1 MGAVDG
7 WWNSKLCVS
16 RATEMSQH
24 CGIRYQYRSC
34 GPSVHRARSLLIA
47 RQPARKRAL
56 GVIRQVGFNTRFPT
70 NTLPVRGDADILVGF
85 EPADDQDPA
94 AHAGPADGVTRQGPP
109 HRFWRV
115 AQ

>member
-1 MGAVDG
+1 MAGETRSCAFFVRPRWASIG
-7 WWNSKLCVS
+7 
-16 RATEMSQH
+16 
-24 CGIRYQYRSC
+24 SC

-47 RQPARKRAL
+47 RQPARKQTL
-56 GVIRQVGFNTRFPT
+56 GVIKKRQVGFNTRFQM

-85 EPADDQDPA
+85 EPADDQEYA
-94 AHAGPADGVTRQGPP
+94 AHAGPARGVTRQAPT